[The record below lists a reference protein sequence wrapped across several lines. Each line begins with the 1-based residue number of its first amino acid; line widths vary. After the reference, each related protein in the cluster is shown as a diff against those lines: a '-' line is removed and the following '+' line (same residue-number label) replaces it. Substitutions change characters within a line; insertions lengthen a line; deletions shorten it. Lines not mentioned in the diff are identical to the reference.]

1 MNIID
6 VVCIILALLFLV
18 IGFKKGLAKVLLRL
32 FAGLIAAFSSR
43 AAATSLSGII
53 YSNFV
58 HSAVASKLNEI
69 FPAGSVEGSVI
80 SSAKEAIPA
89 SAYKIAVFF
98 ELFTDQIVDP
108 EKMHTVEQIETAYVQ
123 PILTKVIVIITSVL
137 LFLLLSFIL
146 ILIANAINKHFFEN
160 RQGAISKMNKI
171 LGGLLG
177 FVRGIVPI
185 AAGCMILNLIAS
197 LSGESAFASI
207 VQSSAV
213 CSYIAGIF

>member
-1 MNIID
+1 MNVID
-6 VVCIILALLFLV
+6 IVCIILALLFLV

-32 FAGLIAAFSSR
+32 FAGLIAVFAAR
-43 AAATSLSGII
+43 AAAAPLSGMI
-53 YSNFV
+53 YTNFV
-58 HSAVASKLNEI
+58 HSAVAAKLNEI

-108 EKMHTVEQIETAYVQ
+108 DKMHTVEQIEVSYVQ
-123 PILTKVIVIITSVL
+123 PILTKVIVIITSVV
-137 LFLLLSFIL
+137 LFILLSVIL
-146 ILIANAINKHFFEN
+146 ILIANAVNKHFFED
-160 RQGAISKMNKI
+160 RQGAISKLNKL

-177 FVRGIVPI
+177 LVRGIVPI
-185 AAGCMILNLIAS
+185 TAGCMILNLIAS
-197 LSGESAFASI
+197 LSGESAFASL
-207 VQSSAV
+207 VQNSAV